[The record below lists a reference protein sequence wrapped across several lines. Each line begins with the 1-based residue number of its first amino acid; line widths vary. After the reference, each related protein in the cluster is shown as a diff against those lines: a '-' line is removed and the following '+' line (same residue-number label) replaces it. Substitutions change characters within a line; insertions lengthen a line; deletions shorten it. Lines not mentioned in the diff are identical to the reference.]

1 MPQTVITLRG
11 PTASGKTDLAISLI
25 KELPLEIISVD
36 SVMVY
41 RGLDI
46 GSAKPNQQIL
56 DQYPHHLINIS
67 DPDNNY
73 SLGKFFKDV
82 NKAIRL
88 ITENKKIPI
97 LVGGTMM
104 YFNILSKGLS
114 NLPSS
119 DDEIRKKIEHQ
130 AEVMGWPE
138 LHKKLSEV
146 DPISATKIK
155 PNDKQRVQ
163 RALEVIELTGKP
175 LSEFFKDQQHT
186 EDYNFF
192 NISLF
197 ATNRDR
203 LYQRINS
210 RFSKM
215 LNDGLVD
222 EVNGLLESTNLRSSN
237 NSMKSIGY
245 REICAFLDNK
255 LSLKE
260 AEQNATM
267 ATRRLAKRQI
277 TWLRSLKD
285 HNSYDILENNLIQK
299 IQDLIYQEFKL

>member
-1 MPQTVITLRG
+1 MSQTVITLRG

-25 KELPLEIISVD
+25 KELPLEIVSVD

-82 NKAIRL
+82 NKAIR
-88 ITENKKIPI
+88 IIAENKKIPI

-104 YFNILSKGLS
+104 YFNILTKGLS

-119 DDEIRKKIEHQ
+119 DDEIRKKIEDQ

-146 DPISATKIK
+146 DPISAAKIK
-155 PNDKQRVQ
+155 PNDKQRIQ

-175 LSEFFKDQQHT
+175 LSEFFKDQQNT

-197 ATNRDR
+197 ATNRDH

-210 RFSKM
+210 RFSEM

-222 EVNGLLESTNLRSSN
+222 EVKSLLESTNLRSSN

-260 AEQNATM
+260 AEKNATM

-285 HNSYDILENNLIQK
+285 HNSYDILEKNLIQK
-299 IQDLIYQEFKL
+299 IQDLICQEFKL

>member
-1 MPQTVITLRG
+1 MSQTVITLRG

-25 KELPLEIISVD
+25 KKLPLEIVSVD

-56 DQYPHHLINIS
+56 NQYPHHLVNIS
-67 DPDNNY
+67 DPENDY

-82 NKAIRL
+82 TKAIQL
-88 ITENKKIPI
+88 ITQNKKIPI

-119 DDEIRKKIEHQ
+119 DLDIRNRLEHK
-130 AEVMGWPE
+130 AELMGWPG
-138 LHKKLSEV
+138 LHKQLLEV

-155 PNDKQRVQ
+155 PNDKQRIQ
-163 RALEVIELTGKP
+163 RALEVFELTGKP
-175 LSEFFKDQQHT
+175 LSEFFKDQKNT
-186 EDYNFF
+186 KNYNFF
-192 NISLF
+192 NICLLP
-197 ATNRDR
+197 TNRDR

-210 RFSKM
+210 RFTKM

-222 EVNGLLESTNLRSSN
+222 EVKNLLASSNLSPSN

-245 REICAFLDNK
+245 REICAFIESKTTL
-255 LSLKE
+255 E
-260 AEQNATM
+260 VAEQQATM

-277 TWLRSLKD
+277 TWLRSLKRQ
-285 HNSYDILENNLIQK
+285 NSYDIFEKNLVKK
-299 IQDLIYQEFKL
+299 IHEQISQEFKL

>member
-1 MPQTVITLRG
+1 MSQTVITLRG

-25 KELPLEIISVD
+25 KELPLEIVSVD

-82 NKAIRL
+82 NKAIRI

-104 YFNILSKGLS
+104 YFNILTKGLS

-155 PNDKQRVQ
+155 PNDKQRIQ

-175 LSEFFKDQQHT
+175 LSEFFKDQQHIK
-186 EDYNFF
+186 DYNFF

-197 ATNRDR
+197 ATNRDH

-210 RFSKM
+210 RFSEM

-222 EVNGLLESTNLRSSN
+222 EVKSLLESTNLRSSN

-260 AEQNATM
+260 AEKNATM

-285 HNSYDILENNLIQK
+285 HNSYDILEKNLIQK
-299 IQDLIYQEFKL
+299 IQDLICQEFKL

>member
-1 MPQTVITLRG
+1 MSQTVITLRG

-25 KELPLEIISVD
+25 KELPLEIVSVD

-56 DQYPHHLINIS
+56 NQYPHHLVNIS
-67 DPDNNY
+67 DPENDY

-82 NKAIRL
+82 NKAIQL

-119 DDEIRKKIEHQ
+119 DLDIRNRLEHK
-130 AEVMGWPE
+130 AELMGWPE
-138 LHKKLSEV
+138 LHKQLLEV

-155 PNDKQRVQ
+155 PNDKQRIQ
-163 RALEVIELTGKP
+163 RALEVFELTGKP
-175 LSEFFKDQQHT
+175 LSEFFKDQKNT
-186 EDYNFF
+186 KNYNFF
-192 NISLF
+192 NICLLP
-197 ATNRDR
+197 TNRDR

-210 RFSKM
+210 RFTKM

-222 EVNGLLESTNLRSSN
+222 EVKNLLASSNLSPSN

-245 REICAFLDNK
+245 REICAFIENK
-255 LSLKE
+255 TTLE
-260 AEQNATM
+260 IAEQQATM

-277 TWLRSLKD
+277 TWLRSLKRQ
-285 HNSYDILENNLIQK
+285 NSYDIFEKNLVQKISNLIS
-299 IQDLIYQEFKL
+299 QEFKL

>member
-1 MPQTVITLRG
+1 MSQTVITLRG

-25 KELPLEIISVD
+25 KELPLEIVSVD

-82 NKAIRL
+82 NKAIRI

-104 YFNILSKGLS
+104 YFNILTKGLS

-119 DDEIRKKIEHQ
+119 DNEIRKKIEHQ

-146 DPISATKIK
+146 DPISAAKIK
-155 PNDKQRVQ
+155 PNDKQRIQ

-175 LSEFFKDQQHT
+175 LSEFFKDQQNT

-197 ATNRDR
+197 ATNRDH

-210 RFSKM
+210 RFSEM

-222 EVNGLLESTNLRSSN
+222 EVKRLLESTNLRSSN

-260 AEQNATM
+260 AEKNATM

-285 HNSYDILENNLIQK
+285 HNSYDILEKNLIQK
-299 IQDLIYQEFKL
+299 IQDLICQEFKL

>member
-1 MPQTVITLRG
+1 MSQTVITLRG

-46 GSAKPNQQIL
+46 GSAKPNQQTL

-82 NKAIRL
+82 NKAIR
-88 ITENKKIPI
+88 IIAENKKIPI

-138 LHKKLSEV
+138 LHKKLSKV

-155 PNDKQRVQ
+155 PNDKQRIQ

-175 LSEFFKDQQHT
+175 LSKFFKDQQYT
-186 EDYNFF
+186 KDYNFF

-222 EVNGLLESTNLRSSN
+222 EVKGLLESTNISSSN

>member
-1 MPQTVITLRG
+1 MSQTVITLRG

-25 KELPLEIISVD
+25 KELPLEIVSVD

-82 NKAIRL
+82 NKAIR
-88 ITENKKIPI
+88 IIAENKKIPI

-146 DPISATKIK
+146 DPISAAKIK
-155 PNDKQRVQ
+155 PNDKQRIQ

-175 LSEFFKDQQHT
+175 LSEFFKDQQNT

-197 ATNRDR
+197 ATNRDH

-210 RFSKM
+210 RFSEM

-222 EVNGLLESTNLRSSN
+222 EVKSLLESTNLRSSN

-260 AEQNATM
+260 AEKNATM

-285 HNSYDILENNLIQK
+285 HNSYDILEKNLIQK
-299 IQDLIYQEFKL
+299 IQDLICQEFKL

>member
-11 PTASGKTDLAISLI
+11 PTASGKTDIAISLI
-25 KELPLEIISVD
+25 KQLPIEIVSVD

-41 RGLDI
+41 RGLNI
-46 GSAKPNQQIL
+46 GSAKPNDQIL
-56 DQYPHHLINIS
+56 DQFPHHLINIS
-67 DPDNNY
+67 DPENNY

-82 NKAIRL
+82 NKAIQV
-88 ITENKKIPI
+88 IIEKKKIPI

-119 DDEIRKKIEHQ
+119 DDEIRKKIERQ
-130 AEVMGWPE
+130 AEAVGWPE
-138 LHKKLSEV
+138 LHKKLSKV
-146 DPISATKIK
+146 DPLSATKIK
-155 PNDKQRVQ
+155 PNDKQRIQ

-175 LSEFFKDQQHT
+175 LSKFFKDQKNT

-197 ATNRDR
+197 PNNRDR
-203 LYQRINS
+203 LYQKINS
-210 RFSKM
+210 RFSEM

-222 EVNGLLESTNLRSSN
+222 EVKGLLESTNLNSSN

-245 REICAFLDNK
+245 REICVFLENK

-260 AEQNATM
+260 AEHNATM

-277 TWLRSLKD
+277 TWLRSIKD
-285 HNSYDILENNLIQK
+285 HNSYDIFEKNLIQK
-299 IQDLIYQEFKL
+299 IRDLICQEFKL

>member
-1 MPQTVITLRG
+1 MSQTVITLRG

-46 GSAKPNQQIL
+46 GSAKPNQQTL

-82 NKAIRL
+82 NKAIR
-88 ITENKKIPI
+88 IIAENKKIPI

-155 PNDKQRVQ
+155 PNDKQRIQ

-175 LSEFFKDQQHT
+175 LSEFFKDQQLIK
-186 EDYNFF
+186 DYNFF

-222 EVNGLLESTNLRSSN
+222 EVKGLLESTNISSSN

-277 TWLRSLKD
+277 TWLRSIKD
-285 HNSYDILENNLIQK
+285 HNSYDIFEKNLIQK
-299 IQDLIYQEFKL
+299 IQDLISQEFKL

>member
-1 MPQTVITLRG
+1 MSQTVITLRG

-25 KELPLEIISVD
+25 KELPLEIVSVD

-56 DQYPHHLINIS
+56 NQYPHHLVNIS
-67 DPDNNY
+67 DPENDY

-82 NKAIRL
+82 NKAIQL

-119 DDEIRKKIEHQ
+119 DLDIRNRLEHK
-130 AEVMGWPE
+130 AELMGWPE
-138 LHKKLSEV
+138 LHKQLLEV

-155 PNDKQRVQ
+155 PNDKQRIQ
-163 RALEVIELTGKP
+163 RALEVFELTGKP
-175 LSEFFKDQQHT
+175 LSEFFKDQKNT
-186 EDYNFF
+186 KNYNFF
-192 NISLF
+192 NICLLP
-197 ATNRDR
+197 TNRDR

-210 RFSKM
+210 RFTKM

-222 EVNGLLESTNLRSSN
+222 EVKNLLASSNLSPSN

-245 REICAFLDNK
+245 REICAFIESKTTL
-255 LSLKE
+255 E
-260 AEQNATM
+260 VAEQQATM

-277 TWLRSLKD
+277 TWLRSLKRQ
-285 HNSYDILENNLIQK
+285 NSYDIFEKNLVQK
-299 IQDLIYQEFKL
+299 ISDLISQEFKL

>member
-1 MPQTVITLRG
+1 MSQTVITLRG

-25 KELPLEIISVD
+25 KELPLEIVSVD

-82 NKAIRL
+82 NKAIRI

-104 YFNILSKGLS
+104 YFNILTKGLS

-119 DDEIRKKIEHQ
+119 DNEIRKKIEHQ

-146 DPISATKIK
+146 DPISAAKIK
-155 PNDKQRVQ
+155 PNDKQRIQ

-175 LSEFFKDQQHT
+175 LSEFFKDQQNT

-197 ATNRDR
+197 ATNRDH

-210 RFSKM
+210 RFSEM

-222 EVNGLLESTNLRSSN
+222 EVKRLLESTNLRSSN

-245 REICAFLDNK
+245 REICAFLENK

-260 AEQNATM
+260 AEKNATM

-285 HNSYDILENNLIQK
+285 HNSYDILEKNLIQK
-299 IQDLIYQEFKL
+299 IQDLICQEFNL

>member
-1 MPQTVITLRG
+1 MSQTVITLRG

-25 KELPLEIISVD
+25 KKLPLEIVSVD

-56 DQYPHHLINIS
+56 NQYPHHLVNIS
-67 DPDNNY
+67 DPENDY

-82 NKAIRL
+82 NKAIQL

-119 DDEIRKKIEHQ
+119 DLDIRNRLEHK
-130 AEVMGWPE
+130 AELMGWPE
-138 LHKKLSEV
+138 LHKQLLEV

-155 PNDKQRVQ
+155 PNDKQRIQ
-163 RALEVIELTGKP
+163 RALEVFELTGKP
-175 LSEFFKDQQHT
+175 LSEFFKDQKNT
-186 EDYNFF
+186 KNYNFF
-192 NISLF
+192 NICLLP
-197 ATNRDR
+197 TNRDR

-210 RFSKM
+210 RFTKM

-222 EVNGLLESTNLRSSN
+222 EVKNLLASSNLSPSN

-245 REICAFLDNK
+245 REICAFIESKTTL
-255 LSLKE
+255 E
-260 AEQNATM
+260 VAEQQATM

-277 TWLRSLKD
+277 TWLRSLKRQ
-285 HNSYDILENNLIQK
+285 NSYDIFEKNLVKK
-299 IQDLIYQEFKL
+299 IHEQISQEFKL

>member
-1 MPQTVITLRG
+1 MSQTVITLRG

-25 KELPLEIISVD
+25 KELPLEIVSVD

-82 NKAIRL
+82 NKAIQ
-88 ITENKKIPI
+88 IIAENKKIPI

-104 YFNILSKGLS
+104 YFNILTKGLS

-119 DDEIRKKIEHQ
+119 DDEIRKKIEDQ

-146 DPISATKIK
+146 DPISAAKIK
-155 PNDKQRVQ
+155 PNDKQRIQ

-175 LSEFFKDQQHT
+175 LSEFFKDQQNT

-197 ATNRDR
+197 ATNRDH

-210 RFSKM
+210 RFSEM

-222 EVNGLLESTNLRSSN
+222 EVKSLLESTNLRSSN

-260 AEQNATM
+260 AEKNATM

-285 HNSYDILENNLIQK
+285 HNSYDILEKNLIQK
-299 IQDLIYQEFKL
+299 IQDLICQEFKL

>member
-1 MPQTVITLRG
+1 MSQTVITLRG

-46 GSAKPNQQIL
+46 GSAKPNQQTL

-82 NKAIRL
+82 NKAIR
-88 ITENKKIPI
+88 IIAENKKIPI

-155 PNDKQRVQ
+155 PNDKQRIQ

-175 LSEFFKDQQHT
+175 LSEFFKDQQHIQ
-186 EDYNFF
+186 DYNFF

-222 EVNGLLESTNLRSSN
+222 EVKGLLESTNISSSN

>member
-1 MPQTVITLRG
+1 MSQTVITLRG

-25 KELPLEIISVD
+25 KELPLEIVSVD

-82 NKAIRL
+82 NKAIRI

-104 YFNILSKGLS
+104 YYNILTNGLS

-119 DDEIRKKIEHQ
+119 NNEIRKKIEHQ

-146 DPISATKIK
+146 DPISAAKIK
-155 PNDKQRVQ
+155 PNDKQRIQ

-175 LSEFFKDQQHT
+175 LSEFFKDQQNT

-197 ATNRDR
+197 ATNRDH

-210 RFSKM
+210 RFSEM

-222 EVNGLLESTNLRSSN
+222 EVKRLLESTNLRSSN

-245 REICAFLDNK
+245 REICAFLENK

-260 AEQNATM
+260 AEKNATM

-285 HNSYDILENNLIQK
+285 HNSYDILEKNLIQK
-299 IQDLIYQEFKL
+299 IQDLICQEFNL

>member
-1 MPQTVITLRG
+1 MSQTVITLRG

-25 KELPLEIISVD
+25 KELPLEIVSVD

-56 DQYPHHLINIS
+56 NQYPHHLVNIS
-67 DPDNNY
+67 DPENDY

-82 NKAIRL
+82 TKAIQL

-119 DDEIRKKIEHQ
+119 DLDIRNRLEHQ
-130 AEVMGWPE
+130 AELMGWPE
-138 LHKKLSEV
+138 LHKQLSEV
-146 DPISATKIK
+146 DPRSATKIK
-155 PNDKQRVQ
+155 PNDKQRIQ
-163 RALEVIELTGKP
+163 RALEVFELTGKP
-175 LSEFFKDQQHT
+175 LSEFFQDQKNT
-186 EDYNFF
+186 KNYNFF
-192 NISLF
+192 NICLLP
-197 ATNRDR
+197 TNRDR

-210 RFSKM
+210 RFTKM
-215 LNDGLVD
+215 LSDGLVD
-222 EVNGLLESTNLRSSN
+222 EVKNLLASSNLSPSN

-245 REICAFLDNK
+245 REICAFIENK
-255 LSLKE
+255 TTLE
-260 AEQNATM
+260 IAEQQATM

-277 TWLRSLKD
+277 TWLRSLKRQ
-285 HNSYDILENNLIQK
+285 NSYDIFEKNLVQKISNLIS
-299 IQDLIYQEFKL
+299 QEFKL

>member
-1 MPQTVITLRG
+1 MSQTVITLRG

-25 KELPLEIISVD
+25 KKLPLEIVSVD

-56 DQYPHHLINIS
+56 DQYPHHLVNIS
-67 DPDNNY
+67 DPENDY

-82 NKAIRL
+82 NKAIQL

-119 DDEIRKKIEHQ
+119 DLDIRNRLEHQ
-130 AEVMGWPE
+130 AELMGWPE
-138 LHKKLSEV
+138 LHKQLSEI

-155 PNDKQRVQ
+155 PNDKQRIQ
-163 RALEVIELTGKP
+163 RALEVFELTGKP
-175 LSEFFKDQQHT
+175 LSEFFKDQKNT
-186 EDYNFF
+186 KNYNFF
-192 NISLF
+192 NICLLP
-197 ATNRDR
+197 TNRDR

-210 RFSKM
+210 RFTKM

-222 EVNGLLESTNLRSSN
+222 EVKNLLASSNLSPSN

-245 REICAFLDNK
+245 REICAFIENK
-255 LSLKE
+255 TTLE
-260 AEQNATM
+260 VAEQQATM

-277 TWLRSLKD
+277 TWLRSLKRQ
-285 HNSYDILENNLIQK
+285 NSYDIFEKNLVKK
-299 IQDLIYQEFKL
+299 IHEQISQEFKL

>member
-1 MPQTVITLRG
+1 MSQTVITLRG

-25 KELPLEIISVD
+25 NKLPLEIVSVD

-56 DQYPHHLINIS
+56 DQYPHHLVNIS
-67 DPDNNY
+67 DPENDY

-82 NKAIRL
+82 NKAIQL

-119 DDEIRKKIEHQ
+119 DLDIRNRLEHQ
-130 AEVMGWPE
+130 AELMGWPE
-138 LHKKLSEV
+138 LHKQLSEI
-146 DPISATKIK
+146 DPRSATKIK
-155 PNDKQRVQ
+155 PNDKQRIQ
-163 RALEVIELTGKP
+163 RALEVFELTGKP
-175 LSEFFKDQQHT
+175 LSEFFKDQKNT
-186 EDYNFF
+186 KNYNFF
-192 NISLF
+192 NICLLP
-197 ATNRDR
+197 TNRDR

-210 RFSKM
+210 RFTKM
-215 LNDGLVD
+215 LSDGLVD
-222 EVNGLLESTNLRSSN
+222 EVKNLLASSNISPSN

-245 REICAFLDNK
+245 REICAFIENK
-255 LSLKE
+255 TTLE
-260 AEQNATM
+260 VAEQQATM

-277 TWLRSLKD
+277 TWLRSLKRQ
-285 HNSYDILENNLIQK
+285 NSYDIFEKNLVKK
-299 IQDLIYQEFKL
+299 IHEQISQEFKL

>member
-1 MPQTVITLRG
+1 MSQTVITLRG

-25 KELPLEIISVD
+25 KELPLEIVSVD

-82 NKAIRL
+82 NKAIQ
-88 ITENKKIPI
+88 IIAENKKIPI

-104 YFNILSKGLS
+104 YFNILTKGLS

-119 DDEIRKKIEHQ
+119 DDEIRKKIEDQ

-146 DPISATKIK
+146 DPISAAKIK
-155 PNDKQRVQ
+155 PNDKQRIQ

-175 LSEFFKDQQHT
+175 LSEFFKDQQNT

-197 ATNRDR
+197 ATNRDH

-210 RFSKM
+210 RFSEM

-222 EVNGLLESTNLRSSN
+222 EVKSLLQSTNLRSSN

-260 AEQNATM
+260 AEKNATM

-285 HNSYDILENNLIQK
+285 HNSYDILEKNLIKK
-299 IQDLIYQEFKL
+299 IQDLICQEFKL

>member
-1 MPQTVITLRG
+1 MSQTVITLRG

-25 KELPLEIISVD
+25 KELPLEIVSVD

-82 NKAIRL
+82 NKAIQ
-88 ITENKKIPI
+88 IIAENKKIPI

-104 YFNILSKGLS
+104 YFNILTKGLS

-146 DPISATKIK
+146 DPISAAKIK
-155 PNDKQRVQ
+155 PNDKQRIQ

-175 LSEFFKDQQHT
+175 LSEFFKDQQNT

-197 ATNRDR
+197 ATNRDH

-210 RFSKM
+210 RFSEM

-222 EVNGLLESTNLRSSN
+222 EVKSLLESTNLRSSN

-260 AEQNATM
+260 AEKNATM

-285 HNSYDILENNLIQK
+285 HNSYDILEKNLIQK
-299 IQDLIYQEFKL
+299 IQDLICQEFKL

>member
-1 MPQTVITLRG
+1 MSQTVITLRG

-25 KELPLEIISVD
+25 KELPLEIVSVD

-82 NKAIRL
+82 NKAIQI

-146 DPISATKIK
+146 DPISAAKIK
-155 PNDKQRVQ
+155 PNDKQRIQ

-175 LSEFFKDQQHT
+175 LSKFFKDQQYT
-186 EDYNFF
+186 KDYNFF

-222 EVNGLLESTNLRSSN
+222 EVKSLLESTNLRSSN

-260 AEQNATM
+260 AEKNATM

-285 HNSYDILENNLIQK
+285 HNSYDILEKNLIQK
-299 IQDLIYQEFKL
+299 IQDLICQEFKL

>member
-1 MPQTVITLRG
+1 MSQTVITLRG

-25 KELPLEIISVD
+25 KELPLEIVSVD

-41 RGLDI
+41 RGLNI
-46 GSAKPNQQIL
+46 GSAKPDQQIL

-82 NKAIRL
+82 NKAIGI

-104 YFNILSKGLS
+104 YYNILSKGLS

-130 AEVMGWPE
+130 AEEIGWSK
-138 LHKKLSEV
+138 LHKKLSEI

-155 PNDKQRVQ
+155 PNDKQRIQ
-163 RALEVIELTGKP
+163 RALEVFELTGKP
-175 LSEFFKDQQHT
+175 LSEFFNDQDNN
-186 EDYNFF
+186 ENYNFF

-197 ATNRDR
+197 PTNRDR

-215 LNDGLVD
+215 LSDGLVD
-222 EVNGLLESTNLRSSN
+222 EVKSLLASTNLSPSN

-245 REICAFLDNK
+245 REICAYINNK
-255 LSLKE
+255 TTLE
-260 AEQNATM
+260 IAEQNATM

-277 TWLRSLKD
+277 TWLRSLKS
-285 HNSYDILENNLIQK
+285 HHSYDIFEKNLNQK
-299 IQDLIYQEFKL
+299 IQDLIFQEFKL

>member
-1 MPQTVITLRG
+1 MSQTVITLRG

-25 KELPLEIISVD
+25 KELPLEIVSVD

-41 RGLDI
+41 RGLNI

-67 DPDNNY
+67 DPDSNY

-82 NKAIRL
+82 NKAIQI

-146 DPISATKIK
+146 DPISAAKIK
-155 PNDKQRVQ
+155 PNDRQRIQ

-175 LSEFFKDQQHT
+175 LSEFFKDQQNT

-197 ATNRDR
+197 AINRDH

-210 RFSKM
+210 RFSEM

-222 EVNGLLESTNLRSSN
+222 EVKGLLESTNLRSSN

-285 HNSYDILENNLIQK
+285 HNSYDILEKNLIQK
-299 IQDLIYQEFKL
+299 IQDLICQEFKL

>member
-25 KELPLEIISVD
+25 KELPLEIVSVD

-237 NSMKSIGY
+237 NSMKSIGC

-285 HNSYDILENNLIQK
+285 HNSYDILENNLIHK
-299 IQDLIYQEFKL
+299 IHDLICQEFKL

>member
-1 MPQTVITLRG
+1 MSQTVITLRG
-11 PTASGKTDLAISLI
+11 PTASGKTDIAISLI
-25 KELPLEIISVD
+25 KQLPIEIVSVD

-41 RGLDI
+41 RGLNI
-46 GSAKPNQQIL
+46 GSAKPNDQIL
-56 DQYPHHLINIS
+56 DQFPHHLINIS
-67 DPDNNY
+67 DPENNY

-82 NKAIRL
+82 NKAIQV
-88 ITENKKIPI
+88 IIEKKKIPF

-130 AEVMGWPE
+130 AEVLGWPE

-146 DPISATKIK
+146 DPLSATKIK
-155 PNDKQRVQ
+155 PNDKQRIQ

-175 LSEFFKDQQHT
+175 LSKFFKDQKNT
-186 EDYNFF
+186 DDYNFF

-197 ATNRDR
+197 TNNRDR

-210 RFSKM
+210 RFSEM

-222 EVNGLLESTNLRSSN
+222 EVKGLLESTNLSSSN

-245 REICAFLDNK
+245 REICVFLENK
-255 LSLKE
+255 STLKE
-260 AEQNATM
+260 AEHNATM

-277 TWLRSLKD
+277 TWLRSIKD
-285 HNSYDILENNLIQK
+285 HNSYDIFEKNLIQK
-299 IQDLIYQEFKL
+299 IQDLICQEFKL

>member
-1 MPQTVITLRG
+1 MSQTVITLRG

-155 PNDKQRVQ
+155 PNDKQRIQ

-175 LSEFFKDQQHT
+175 LSEFFKDQQHIQ
-186 EDYNFF
+186 DYNFF

-197 ATNRDR
+197 ATNRDH

-222 EVNGLLESTNLRSSN
+222 EVKGLLESTNISSSN